1 MGLKILSCGAGMQ
14 STALA
19 LISCAQVDGPVEHPE
34 VPRYDA
40 VIYCDLGIEPEWV
53 ARQVAFLENACTRQ
67 GIPFYI
73 LKSDLYQDY
82 MENFGVRR
90 VAGMPFWTLD
100 EDGKAGK
107 LHRRACTIEYKILM
121 IQKFVRYRLL
131 GYQPYQRLARK
142 DIGAHELHIGF
153 SYEEANRSFPSHHKM
168 FKNRFPLIEMKWQ
181 RKDTYAYNL
190 DVWGLDTRG
199 LYHWEVRHGTT
210 NRQTDPG
217 GPGKALRSGRPGMEA
232 AKGISP
238 GDARHRRPLN
248 SHANSSGAVQTF
260 PSGLRWMGFIDIC
273 LPFRCWR
280 RK

>member
-53 ARQVAFLENACTRQ
+53 ARQVAFLEDACTRQ

-107 LHRRACTIEYKILM
+107 IHRRACTIEYKILM

-131 GYQPYQRLARK
+131 GYQLYQRLARK

-190 DVWGLDTRG
+190 DVWGLDTKAG
-199 LYHWEVRHGTT
+199 ACCICPYHQNYFFQYLKEHYPRHYQNVVDFDNMLENMQPPSPIR
-210 NRQTDPG
+210 NRVFLSRSRKRIRD
-217 GPGKALRSGRPGMEA
+217 LRPEDCD
-232 AKGISP
+232 
-238 GDARHRRPLN
+238 DA
-248 SHANSSGAVQTF
+248 QTF
-260 PSGLRWMGFIDIC
+260 DYQGRRIWNGF
-273 LPFRCWR
+273 
-280 RK
+280 

>member
-53 ARQVAFLENACTRQ
+53 ARQVAFLEDACTRQ

-107 LHRRACTIEYKILM
+107 IHRRACTIEYKILM
-121 IQKFVRYRLL
+121 IQKFVR
-131 GYQPYQRLARK
+131 
-142 DIGAHELHIGF
+142 
-153 SYEEANRSFPSHHKM
+153 
-168 FKNRFPLIEMKWQ
+168 
-181 RKDTYAYNL
+181 
-190 DVWGLDTRG
+190 
-199 LYHWEVRHGTT
+199 
-210 NRQTDPG
+210 
-217 GPGKALRSGRPGMEA
+217 
-232 AKGISP
+232 
-238 GDARHRRPLN
+238 
-248 SHANSSGAVQTF
+248 VQT
-260 PSGLRWMGFIDIC
+260 SGLPAISEAGPEGHRG
-273 LPFRCWR
+273 P
-280 RK
+280 

>member
-53 ARQVAFLENACTRQ
+53 ARQVAFLEDACTRQ

-107 LHRRACTIEYKILM
+107 I
-121 IQKFVRYRLL
+121 
-131 GYQPYQRLARK
+131 
-142 DIGAHELHIGF
+142 
-153 SYEEANRSFPSHHKM
+153 
-168 FKNRFPLIEMKWQ
+168 
-181 RKDTYAYNL
+181 
-190 DVWGLDTRG
+190 
-199 LYHWEVRHGTT
+199 HG
-210 NRQTDPG
+210 
-217 GPGKALRSGRPGMEA
+217 SM
-232 AKGISP
+232 
-238 GDARHRRPLN
+238 DA
-248 SHANSSGAVQTF
+248 
-260 PSGLRWMGFIDIC
+260 
-273 LPFRCWR
+273 
-280 RK
+280 

>member
-107 LHRRACTIEYKILM
+107 LHRRACTVEY
-121 IQKFVRYRLL
+121 
-131 GYQPYQRLARK
+131 
-142 DIGAHELHIGF
+142 
-153 SYEEANRSFPSHHKM
+153 
-168 FKNRFPLIEMKWQ
+168 
-181 RKDTYAYNL
+181 
-190 DVWGLDTRG
+190 
-199 LYHWEVRHGTT
+199 
-210 NRQTDPG
+210 
-217 GPGKALRSGRPGMEA
+217 
-232 AKGISP
+232 
-238 GDARHRRPLN
+238 
-248 SHANSSGAVQTF
+248 
-260 PSGLRWMGFIDIC
+260 
-273 LPFRCWR
+273 
-280 RK
+280 

>member
-53 ARQVAFLENACTRQ
+53 ARQVAFLEDACTRQ

-107 LHRRACTIEYKILM
+107 IHRRACTIEYKILM

-131 GYQPYQRLARK
+131 GYQLYQRLARK

-153 SYEEANRSFPSHHKM
+153 SYSHREDPKTG
-168 FKNRFPLIEMKWQ
+168 RW
-181 RKDTYAYNL
+181 RATYATFKRCP
-190 DVWGLDTRG
+190 DVPGIWEYCGHCFQGETVERG
-199 LYHWEVRHGTT
+199 
-210 NRQTDPG
+210 QDP
-217 GPGKALRSGRPGMEA
+217 
-232 AKGISP
+232 
-238 GDARHRRPLN
+238 
-248 SHANSSGAVQTF
+248 
-260 PSGLRWMGFIDIC
+260 IC
-273 LPFRCWR
+273 C
-280 RK
+280 